1 MKDFT
6 TNHKGDITEVEC
18 ILSFLKLGFKVS
30 IPYGED
36 TKYDLILDVGN
47 KLFKVQCKTSKE
59 IKSSRGFKF
68 KCYSTLKAEH
78 GNTKITKYSN
88 EDIDYF
94 ATTFNGRCYVV
105 PVNLCHNERTLRFD
119 VPANNQLKN
128 VLFAQDYEVEKVFK
142 EFLDT

>member
-59 IKSSRGFKF
+59 IKSSRGF
-68 KCYSTLKAEH
+68 
-78 GNTKITKYSN
+78 
-88 EDIDYF
+88 
-94 ATTFNGRCYVV
+94 NGKCYVV